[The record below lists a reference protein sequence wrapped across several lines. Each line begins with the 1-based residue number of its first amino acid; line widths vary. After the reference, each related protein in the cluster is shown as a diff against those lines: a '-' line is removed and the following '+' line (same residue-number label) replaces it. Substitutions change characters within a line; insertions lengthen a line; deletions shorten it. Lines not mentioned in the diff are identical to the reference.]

1 MKPPSVLS
9 GCQLLSIISLSA
21 AVSNVQQSAP
31 EGCNILHTD
40 KEWPPPSVWK
50 AALPNILT
58 RGVAKDGL
66 KHPDYRIEPTTS
78 AEVQAAVR
86 FAAKHHIRVSILNS
100 GHDFLG
106 RLVNATTL
114 LRGSRV

>member
-1 MKPPSVLS
+1 LR
-9 GCQLLSIISLSA
+9 
-21 AVSNVQQSAP
+21 
-31 EGCNILHTD
+31 TD
-40 KEWPPPSVWK
+40 KEWPPSSAWK

-66 KHPDYRIEPTTS
+66 QHPDYRIEPTTP

-86 FAAKHHIRVSILNS
+86 FAAKNRIRVSVLNS

-106 RLVNATTL
+106 RLVSKTMIAQMLKGLGTM
-114 LRGSRV
+114 RPPA